1 MSEGSISQRTRRDL
15 LGLARLSL
23 EAFFRGDPEPRL
35 ASDRAELF
43 GQQRALF
50 VTLRRKGQLRGCIG
64 TLAPDGDLARTV
76 PRFARRAAF
85 EDPRF
90 PPLALEELPECEIEI
105 SVLTPPER
113 AQNAE
118 EIEVGRDGLI
128 IEASGRSGL
137 LLPQVALEWG
147 FDRETFL
154 AEVARKAGLSPD
166 AWRHP
171 EAKVWR
177 FQAEVFAES
186 DVEAQSGT
194 EEGGPRHGP
203 RNR

>member
-1 MSEGSISQRTRRDL
+1 MSEGLISQRTRRDL

-23 EAFFRGDPEPRL
+23 EAFFRGEPEPRL

-50 VTLRRKGQLRGCIG
+50 VTLRRKGELRGCIG
-64 TLAPDGDLARTV
+64 TLSPDGDLARTV

-90 PPLALEELPECEIEI
+90 PALAAEELPECEIEI

-113 AQNAE
+113 AHDPE
-118 EIEVGRDGLI
+118 EIEIGRDGLI
-128 IEASGRSGL
+128 LEASGHSGL
-137 LLPQVALEWG
+137 LLPQVAREWG
-147 FDRETFL
+147 FDRERFL
-154 AEVARKAGLSPD
+154 AEVARKAGLPAD

-171 EAKVWR
+171 DAKVWR
-177 FQAEVFAES
+177 FQAEVFSES
-186 DVEAQSGT
+186 DVEAQPETT
-194 EEGGPRHGP
+194 EEDRGR
-203 RNR
+203 